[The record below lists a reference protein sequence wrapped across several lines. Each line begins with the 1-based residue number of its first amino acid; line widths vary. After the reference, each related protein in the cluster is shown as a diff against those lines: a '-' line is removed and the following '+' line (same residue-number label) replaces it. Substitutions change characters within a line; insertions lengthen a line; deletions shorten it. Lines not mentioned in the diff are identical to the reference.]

1 MLTRVKTYSSLAAL
15 LYLSVLSTMAHA
27 VDITAQLPS
36 RVSDV
41 KAGDQPVVLLGQ
53 ELKIGQPAPAF
64 KVVDN
69 NFKTVQLSKF
79 SGKTILISVVP
90 SIDTGICSL
99 QTKRF
104 NSEVANLPDNVVLLT
119 ISTDL
124 PFAQKRYC
132 QQEQV
137 ADMAVL
143 SDAVWRDF
151 GSNYGLLIKDMGI
164 LTRAILLIDSSGIL
178 RYQQLVPE
186 LAQEPDY
193 DAALTALG
201 QLLKKA

>member
-1 MLTRVKTYSSLAAL
+1 MLTQYKKPLALSWALLLGTLSFNSLA
-15 LYLSVLSTMAHA
+15 
-27 VDITAQLPS
+27 VDTTADLAS

-41 KAGDQPVVLLGQ
+41 KAGTQQIVLLGEALQ
-53 ELKIGQPAPAF
+53 TGQPAPFF

-69 NFKTVQLSKF
+69 NFKTVQLRDF
-79 SGKTILISVVP
+79 AGKTILISVVP
-90 SIDTGICSL
+90 SIDTGVCSL

-104 NSEVANLPDNVVLLT
+104 NSEVANLPDGVVLLT

-151 GSNYGLLIKDMGI
+151 GSNYGLLIKDMGL
-164 LTRAILLIDSSGIL
+164 LTRAILLIDHTGTV

-193 DAALTALG
+193 DAALAALTE
-201 QLLKKA
+201 LLKKS

>member
-1 MLTRVKTYSSLAAL
+1 MSALSIIAKKSLLAFTLASLSLTVLAVDVQTQL
-15 LYLSVLSTMAHA
+15 PERLST
-27 VDITAQLPS
+27 
-36 RVSDV
+36 V
-41 KAGDQPVVLLGQ
+41 KAGSNQVVLLGYKRQ
-53 ELKIGQPAPAF
+53 LEDVAPDF
-64 KVVDN
+64 KVVDA
-69 NFKTVQLSKF
+69 NFKKVSLADYK
-79 SGKTILISVVP
+79 GKTIMISVVP

-104 NSEVANLPDNVVLLT
+104 NAEIANLPQDVILLT

-132 QQEQV
+132 QQENI
-137 ADMAVL
+137 DKLPVL

-164 LTRAILLIDSSGIL
+164 LTRAVLIINNKGRL
-178 RYQQLVPE
+178 VYQQLVPE

-193 DAALTALG
+193 DAALTALNAVLTQG
-201 QLLKKA
+201 

>member
-1 MLTRVKTYSSLAAL
+1 MTALSYSSLKL
-15 LYLSVLSTMAHA
+15 LTLFLLFSFSCNIAA
-27 VDITAQLPS
+27 VDLQAKLPERLS
-36 RVSDV
+36 SI
-41 KAGDQPVVLLGQ
+41 KAGNKNIVLLGNPIQ
-53 ELKIGQPAPAF
+53 VNSKAINF

-69 NFKTVQLSKF
+69 NFKTVQLSDYI
-79 SGKTILISVVP
+79 GKTVLISVVP

-104 NSEVANLPDNVVLLT
+104 NSEVTDLPQQVVLLT

-124 PFAQKRYC
+124 PFAQKRFC

-151 GSNYGLLIKDMGI
+151 GTNYGLLIKDMGI
-164 LTRAILLIDSSGIL
+164 LARAVLIIDSKGQL
-178 RYQQLVPE
+178 VYQQLVPN
-186 LAQEPDY
+186 LASEPDY
-193 DAALTALG
+193 SDAINALNRIVT
-201 QLLKKA
+201 KN

>member
-1 MLTRVKTYSSLAAL
+1 MLIQFRKSLIISTVLFSTVFSLPVMAADL
-15 LYLSVLSTMAHA
+15 
-27 VDITAQLPS
+27 TAKLPS
-36 RVSDV
+36 RISEV
-41 KAGDQPVVLLGQ
+41 KAGNQQVVLLGK
-53 ELKIGQPAPAF
+53 ELKTGQRAPAF

-69 NFKTVQLSKF
+69 NFKTVQLQDF
-79 SGKTILISVVP
+79 RGKTLLISVVP

-104 NSEVANLPDNVVLLT
+104 NNEVANLPENVVLLT

-132 QQEQV
+132 EQEQV

-151 GSNYGLLIKDMGI
+151 GSSYGLLIKDMGL
-164 LTRAILLIDSSGIL
+164 LTRAILLIDNEGKL
-178 RYQQLVPE
+178 HYQQLVPE

-193 DAALTALG
+193 DAALAALTG
-201 QLLKKA
+201 LLKQP

>member
-1 MLTRVKTYSSLAAL
+1 MFLNFKNSSKLLAVLCLSSLSL
-15 LYLSVLSTMAHA
+15 PSIA
-27 VDITAQLPS
+27 VDTTEKLTARIS
-36 RVSDV
+36 NV
-41 KAGDQPVVLLGQ
+41 KAGERQIVLLGDKLQ
-53 ELKIGQPAPAF
+53 TGQPAPSF

-69 NFKTVQLSKF
+69 NFKMVSLADY
-79 SGKTILISVVP
+79 SGKTLLLSVVP

-104 NSEVANLPDNVVLLT
+104 NDEVAKLPADVVLLT

-124 PFAQKRYC
+124 PFAQKRFC

-137 ADMAVL
+137 EAMAVL

-151 GSNYGLLIKDMGI
+151 GSNYGLLIKDMG
-164 LTRAILLIDSSGIL
+164 LLARSIIIIDKQGMVA
-178 RYQQLVPE
+178 YQQMVPE

-193 DAALTALG
+193 EAALQALQKILAG
-201 QLLKKA
+201 

>member
-1 MLTRVKTYSSLAAL
+1 MSALSRFYTSSIFITAIITG
-15 LYLSVLSTMAHA
+15 SFSAHA
-27 VDITAQLPS
+27 IDLQRNLPERLS
-36 RVSDV
+36 KV
-41 KAGDQPVVLLGQ
+41 KAGDQQIVLLGKKA
-53 ELKIGQPAPAF
+53 ETGKAAPDF

-69 NFKTVQLSKF
+69 NFKTIKLHDFK
-79 SGKTILISVVP
+79 GKTILISVVP

-104 NSEVANLPDNVVLLT
+104 NQEVTNLPQDLVLLT

-137 ADMAVL
+137 DKLTVL

-164 LTRAILLIDSSGIL
+164 LARAVLIIDAKGQL
-178 RYQQLVPE
+178 AYQQLVPE

-193 DAALTALG
+193 DAALDAMKNL
-201 QLLKKA
+201 AISN

>member
-1 MLTRVKTYSSLAAL
+1 
-15 LYLSVLSTMAHA
+15 MAHA

-41 KAGDQPVVLLGQ
+41 KAGNQPVVLLGQ
-53 ELKIGQPAPAF
+53 ELKIGQTAPAF

-79 SGKTILISVVP
+79 NGKTILISVVP

-164 LTRAILLIDSSGIL
+164 LTRAILLIDSSGTL

>member
-1 MLTRVKTYSSLAAL
+1 MSALSIIAKKSLLAFTLASLSLTVLAVDVQTQL
-15 LYLSVLSTMAHA
+15 PERLST
-27 VDITAQLPS
+27 
-36 RVSDV
+36 V
-41 KAGDQPVVLLGQ
+41 KAGSNQVVLLGYKRQ
-53 ELKIGQPAPAF
+53 LEDVAPDF
-64 KVVDN
+64 KVVDA
-69 NFKTVQLSKF
+69 NFKKVSLADYK
-79 SGKTILISVVP
+79 GKTIMISVVP

-104 NSEVANLPDNVVLLT
+104 NAEIANLPQDVILLT

-132 QQEQV
+132 QQENI
-137 ADMAVL
+137 DKLPVL

-164 LTRAILLIDSSGIL
+164 LTRAVLIINNKGKL
-178 RYQQLVPE
+178 VYQQLVPE

-193 DAALTALG
+193 DAALTALNAVLT
-201 QLLKKA
+201 QS

>member
-1 MLTRVKTYSSLAAL
+1 MFLNFQNSSKILAAL
-15 LYLSVLSTMAHA
+15 CFSTFSLNSIAI
-27 VDITAQLPS
+27 DSTEKLTA
-36 RVSDV
+36 RVSNV
-41 KAGDQPVVLLGQ
+41 KAGERQIVLLGNKLQ
-53 ELKIGQPAPAF
+53 TGQPAPPF

-69 NFKTVQLSKF
+69 NFKSVSLADY
-79 SGKTILISVVP
+79 SGKTLLLSVVP

-104 NSEVANLPDNVVLLT
+104 NDEVSKLPADVVLLT

-124 PFAQKRYC
+124 PFAQKRFC

-137 ADMAVL
+137 EAMAVL

-151 GSNYGLLIKDMGI
+151 GSNYGLLIKDMG
-164 LTRAILLIDSSGIL
+164 LLARTIIIIDKNGVVA
-178 RYQQLVPE
+178 YQQMVPE

-193 DAALTALG
+193 DAALAAL
-201 QLLKKA
+201 QKILAS

>member
-1 MLTRVKTYSSLAAL
+1 MMTLLKKHWAIPAIISVGMLSLPAL
-15 LYLSVLSTMAHA
+15 SIDL
-27 VDITAQLPS
+27 TAQLPS
-36 RVSDV
+36 RISEV
-41 KAGDQPVVLLGQ
+41 KAGIQQVVLLGQ
-53 ELKIGQPAPAF
+53 ELNIGQLAPAF

-69 NFKTVQLSKF
+69 NFKTVQLSDF
-79 SGKTILISVVP
+79 SGKTVLISVIP
-90 SIDTGICSL
+90 SVDTGICSL

-104 NSEVANLPDNVVLLT
+104 NSEVANLPDQVVLLT

-137 ADMAVL
+137 ADMAVV

-151 GSNYGLLIKDMGI
+151 GSNYGLLIKDMGL
-164 LTRAILLIDSSGIL
+164 LTRAILLIDNKGIL
-178 RYQQLVPE
+178 QYQQLVPE

-193 DAALTALG
+193 SAALTALAE
-201 QLLKKA
+201 LLKKS